1 MKEIVNVIE
10 EKEEE
15 LEEGDEYITLDK
27 NVE

>member
-1 MKEIVNVIE
+1 VKEIVNVIE